1 MLIIGHRGAA
11 GLGSEN
17 TLSSLQQ
24 AEENKV
30 DMVEADLRQTK
41 DGAIVLA
48 HDPSLA
54 RTHDDRRLIKQLT
67 LSELKEIGQ
76 RENREIPTLEQF
88 LSQAKTDINLELKES
103 GMESLV
109 LSAIKNFPHKVLIS
123 SGNPLVLKKIKAL
136 DGNIPL
142 GFIIGPR
149 WGHMLLL
156 AIQIAK
162 RLNPDSIHPHH
173 SIVTPRTMSL
183 FKAITPKVYAWTVND
198 KHEFEILKG
207 LGVSG
212 VFTDYPNIISK

>member
-24 AEENKV
+24 AEQFQV
-30 DMVEADLRQTK
+30 DMVEVDLRQTK
-41 DGAIVLA
+41 DGAVILS

-54 RTHDDRRLIKQLT
+54 RTHDDRRLIRHLT
-67 LSELKEIGQ
+67 LGELNEIGL
-76 RENREIPTLEQF
+76 RENRPIPTLEQF
-88 LSQAKTDINLELKES
+88 LSQAHTDVNLELKES
-103 GMESLV
+103 GMESKV
-109 LSAIKNFPHKVLIS
+109 LSALKHFPHKVLIS
-123 SGNPLVLKKIKAL
+123 SSHPLVLKKIKTL

-149 WGHMLLL
+149 WGHMLLV

-162 RLNPDSIHPHH
+162 RLNPYSIHPHY
-173 SIVTPRTMSL
+173 SVVTPRTMSL
-183 FKAITPKVYAWTVND
+183 FRAITPRIYAWTVND
-198 KHEFEILKG
+198 RHEFEVLKG